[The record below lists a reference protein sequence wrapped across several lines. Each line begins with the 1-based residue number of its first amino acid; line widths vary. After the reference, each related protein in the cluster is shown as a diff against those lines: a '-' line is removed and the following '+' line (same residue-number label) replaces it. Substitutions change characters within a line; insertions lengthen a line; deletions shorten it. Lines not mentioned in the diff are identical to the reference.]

1 MNIPENP
8 VDRLT
13 QQFGDG
19 VRQFVER
26 IETDES
32 FRKEVRAN
40 PIEALKTAG
49 LPEDLANS
57 IAREPCLDFTCFSSE
72 CPGTCYVSIP
82 CSIFGVTTLPE
93 TLPE

>member
-1 MNIPENP
+1 MDNTNHVE
-8 VDRLT
+8 RLT

-40 PIEALKTAG
+40 PIEALTAAG

-57 IAREPCLDFTCFSSE
+57 LASEPCLDFTCGTSR
-72 CPGTCYVSIP
+72 CPGTCYVSID
-82 CSIFGVTTLPE
+82 CSIFGVTTLPQ
-93 TLPE
+93 